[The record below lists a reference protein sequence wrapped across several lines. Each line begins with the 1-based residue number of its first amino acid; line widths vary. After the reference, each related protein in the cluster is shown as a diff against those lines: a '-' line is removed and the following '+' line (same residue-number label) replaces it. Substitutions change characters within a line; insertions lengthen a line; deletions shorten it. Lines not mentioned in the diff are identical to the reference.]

1 VDRTIVVGID
11 GSEASKTA
19 VRWAANQS
27 ELTGAGLVAVKSFGP
42 IYPVGVDPERQ
53 VRKEIGKVLE
63 QVLGPDAAGAVR
75 LVLSSDAPGHLL
87 VHEAAHADVLVV
99 GSHGHGHAGL
109 GGVLLGSVTEYCV
122 RHAKCPVAVI
132 RKAEQG

>member
-1 VDRTIVVGID
+1 ML
-11 GSEASKTA
+11 
-19 VRWAANQS
+19 RWAANQS

-42 IYPVGVDPERQ
+42 DLPGR
-53 VRKEIGKVLE
+53 R
-63 QVLGPDAAGAVR
+63 GPRASGPQGDREGSRASTRAGHGRTVPP